1 MLQGL
6 ERPVVDV
13 PLMMLVRI
21 DCSYHS
27 LIIGKLRVSP
37 KLPHLLMH
45 GQQWATA
52 SNVLVSNLHQILPC
66 RRAEDMT
73 M

>member
-13 PLMMLVRI
+13 RLMMLVRI
-21 DCSYHS
+21 GRSYYS
-27 LIIGKLRVSP
+27 LIVGKLQVFP
-37 KLPHLLMH
+37 KLPHPLMH

-52 SNVLVSNLHQILPC
+52 SNALVSSLHQILPC